1 MDPNDT
7 EVLTLRVLL
16 TGATGFIGS
25 ETLRQLVDRPDVS
38 RVTCLARRP
47 VPVDSDK
54 VESLVLDNFDV
65 YNSEVVDRLAG
76 HDACIWA
83 LGSRVAPGGDK
94 VLHHRLTVDYPI
106 AFVDAL
112 PAGDFRFCYVSGWGT
127 KPKSVKGRAEIA
139 LREFGAQRPGMDV
152 FCFRPAK
159 VLPQGTNALV
169 RALYGSL
176 SVGVDVLA
184 QAMIRVALDEP
195 AETPEV
201 IENKQ
206 IRTLGR

>member
-1 MDPNDT
+1 M
-7 EVLTLRVLL
+7 RVLL

-38 RVTCLARRP
+38 RVTCLVRRP
-47 VPVDSDK
+47 APVDSDK
-54 VESLVLDNFDV
+54 VESLVLGDFDV
-65 YNSEVVDRLAG
+65 YGTEVVDRLAG

-83 LGSRVAPGGDK
+83 LGSRFAPGGDK
-94 VLHHRLTVDYPI
+94 ALHHRLTVDYPM

-112 PAGDFRFCYVSGWGT
+112 PPGDFRFCYVSGWGT
-127 KPKSVKGRAEIA
+127 KPESVKGRAEIA
-139 LREFGAQRPGMDV
+139 LREFAARRPGMEV

-159 VLPQGTNALV
+159 VLPRGTNALV
-169 RALYGSL
+169 RALYGPL

-184 QAMIRVALDEP
+184 QAMIRVALDKP
-195 AETPEV
+195 TETTEV
-201 IENKQ
+201 IENKH

>member
-1 MDPNDT
+1 LADDA
-7 EVLTLRVLL
+7 EVLIMRVVL
-16 TGATGFIGS
+16 TGATGFIGAA
-25 ETLRQLVDRPDVS
+25 TLRHLVDRPDVTK
-38 RVTCLARRP
+38 VTCLVRRP

-54 VESLVLDNFDV
+54 VESLVLDDFMV
-65 YNSEVVDRLAG
+65 YDSELVARLAG

-83 LGSRVAPGGDK
+83 LGSRFAPGRDK
-94 VLHHRLTVDYPI
+94 ALHERLTVGYPL
-106 AFVDAL
+106 AFVEAVAAD
-112 PAGDFRFCYVSGWGT
+112 DCRFCYVSGWGT
-127 KPKSVKGRAEIA
+127 KPASLKGRAEIG
-139 LREFGAQRPGMDV
+139 LREVAAQRPGLDV

-176 SVGVDVLA
+176 SVEVDALV

-195 AETPEV
+195 VGTPEI

>member
-1 MDPNDT
+1 M
-7 EVLTLRVLL
+7 RVLL

-25 ETLRQLVDRPDVS
+25 ETLRQLVDRPDVT

-54 VESLVLDNFDV
+54 VESLVSDDFDV

-94 VLHHRLTVDYPI
+94 ALHHRLTVDYPI
-106 AFVDAL
+106 AFVGAL
-112 PAGDFRFCYVSGWGT
+112 PASNFRFCYVSGWGT
-127 KPKSVKGRAEIA
+127 KPESVKGRAEIA
-139 LREFGAQRPGMDV
+139 LRGFGAQRPGMEV

-184 QAMIRVALDEP
+184 QAMIRVALDQP

-201 IENKQ
+201 IENKL